1 MRVHHTKCM
10 ITHKHV
16 HARAHTHTHILHV
29 AWRCTYDSCLERIP
43 TLQGQVHPW
52 LQEGYFPNH
61 ESPSYKMHD
70 HPQTCACARTHAHT
84 HTYTHTY
91 THTHTHILHIKGKQK
106 VTDTDPTDRRRSFC
120 IAIATNRRS
129 WCQRSEREG
138 NPDAGAMWS
147 PELEIRNQYMLN
159 RIDTCMYIVLHFS
172 ASLVL
177 LIWVQF

>member
-1 MRVHHTKCM
+1 MW
-10 ITHKHV
+10 I
-16 HARAHTHTHILHV
+16 
-29 AWRCTYDSCLERIP
+29 CTYDSRLERIP

-52 LQEGYFPNH
+52 LQEGYSPNH

-70 HPQTCACARTHAHT
+70 HPQTCARARAHT
-84 HTYTHTY
+84 HTY
-91 THTHTHILHIKGKQK
+91 THILHIKGKQK

-159 RIDTCMYIVLHFS
+159 RTDTCMYIVLHFS
-172 ASLVL
+172 ASLIL